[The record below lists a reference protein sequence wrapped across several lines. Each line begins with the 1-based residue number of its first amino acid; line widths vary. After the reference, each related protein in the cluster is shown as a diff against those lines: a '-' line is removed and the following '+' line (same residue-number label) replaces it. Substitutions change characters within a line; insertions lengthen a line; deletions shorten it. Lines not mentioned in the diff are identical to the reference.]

1 MAQTTVQKSQRDQ
14 CQSVRR
20 AVSSTVA
27 SSKGRQ
33 CTDCKAFS
41 WALSRTAC
49 GWWRPDRAWGQE
61 NDDTVVLTNGGRYC
75 CLSTHVCVPTLSTA
89 AAAAAVAGCMESL
102 VCVSQKD
109 NGSAAALLLVKLR
122 AAREREREY
131 CGLLDHLIKRI
142 PLSRDGARSQL
153 VQFGGRNR
161 SAANRQTTCPIVTS
175 H

>member
-89 AAAAAVAGCMESL
+89 AAAAVAGCMESL

-122 AAREREREY
+122 AARERENIAVY
-131 CGLLDHLIKRI
+131 WII
-142 PLSRDGARSQL
+142 
-153 VQFGGRNR
+153 
-161 SAANRQTTCPIVTS
+161 
-175 H
+175 